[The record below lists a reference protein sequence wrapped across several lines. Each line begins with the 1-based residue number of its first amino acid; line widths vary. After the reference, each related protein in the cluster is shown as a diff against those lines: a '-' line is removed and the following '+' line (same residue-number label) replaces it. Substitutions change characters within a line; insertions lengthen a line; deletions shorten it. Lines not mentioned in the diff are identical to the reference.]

1 MSWPEIDGLER
12 HPAFAV
18 AGIAGR
24 VAVGDAAAV
33 ARLWRTLDAAALAA
47 AVSERTSDRLFALY
61 TDLQEA
67 GGDGAATVLAVVGL
81 AVPAGAAV
89 AAPFEVHAA
98 PAATYAVVVAD
109 GPMPDALIGTWRAI
123 RESDLPR
130 GGGAHFEMHERPPL
144 ADGDGRTAR
153 AVLHV
158 AIDPAAF
165 AHPALAARLAAV
177 ARAGVV
183 RRLAFDDRGL
193 IPAVAQQHDSGEVL
207 MVAWMNRQAV
217 EETLATRQV
226 TYWSRSRGKLWRKGE
241 TSGHV
246 QRLVDLRIDCDGDTL
261 LVLVDQTGSACHT
274 GEPNCFFRSAGT
286 GVLTMIGEWPR
297 RGPAATD

>member
-1 MSWPEIDGLER
+1 MSWPEIDALER

-24 VAVGDAAAV
+24 VAVGDYAAV
-33 ARLWRTLDAAALAA
+33 ARLWQALDPAALAA

-61 TDLQEA
+61 TDRA
-67 GGDGAATVLAVVGL
+67 DGDGAPSVLAVVGL

-109 GPMPDALIGTWRAI
+109 GPMPDALTGTWRTI

-144 ADGDGRTAR
+144 ADGDGQPAH
-153 AVLHV
+153 ALLHV

-165 AHPALAARLAAV
+165 AHPALASRLAAV

-183 RRLAFDDRGL
+183 RRLTFDDRGL

-241 TSGHV
+241 TSGHS

-261 LVLVDQTGSACHT
+261 LVLVDQTGPACHT
-274 GEPNCFFRSAGT
+274 GEATCFFRSAGT
-286 GVLTMIGEWPR
+286 GVLATVGDRPR